1 MTSTAATATENRFN
15 NQPVLWGA
23 LVAGTFLLAL
33 GSLAIGRYDVPLETV
48 IHILAQNVLPIDADW
63 KNVEER
69 VVELIRLPRMLQAV
83 LVGAAL
89 ALSGAALQGA
99 FRNPLVGPQIVGV
112 SSGAALG
119 GATAIFLS
127 LGTFAVVGS
136 AFVTGVLAMVIVY
149 MIARTEGRAPILMLV
164 LSGVIVSA
172 FCTSMTSLVTFFA
185 NPEDSLPAIVYWL
198 MGSFATAS
206 YDKVWMLCIALVVAG
221 VPLLAL
227 RFRINVLSLG
237 DEEAEAL
244 GIKVERTRWMAL
256 LAIAALVATSVSVSG
271 IVGWVGLVVP
281 HFARMLFGPDHRYV
295 LPGSMIMG
303 AAYMLVI
310 DNIARTMTAS
320 EIPLGVLTAIV
331 GAPVFGWL
339 LRRTRARGW

>member
-1 MTSTAATATENRFN
+1 MTSTVATAHNRFN
-15 NQPVLWGA
+15 GQPALWGA

-33 GSLAIGRYDVPLETV
+33 ASLTIGRYDVPLEKV
-48 IHILAQNVLPIDADW
+48 IAILAHHVLPIDAEW
-63 KNVEER
+63 KDVEQR
-69 VVELIRLPRMLQAV
+69 VVELIRIPRMLQAV
-83 LVGAAL
+83 LVGASL

-99 FRNPLVGPQIVGV
+99 FRNPLIGPQIVGV

-127 LGTFAVVGS
+127 LGTVAVVGS
-136 AFVTGVLAMVIVY
+136 AFVTGVLAMVCVY

-172 FCTSMTSLVTFFA
+172 FCTSMTSMVTFFA

-206 YDKVWMLCIALVVAG
+206 YDKVAILLTALLVAG

-244 GIKVERTRWMAL
+244 GIKVERTRWIAL
-256 LAIAALVATSVSVSG
+256 LAIAALVAASVSVSG

-281 HFARMLFGPDHRYV
+281 HFARMLFGPDHRLV
-295 LPGSMIMG
+295 LPASMIMG
-303 AAYMLVI
+303 AAYMMVI

>member
-1 MTSTAATATENRFN
+1 MTSTVATATDNRFN

-23 LVAGTFLLAL
+23 LVAGTLILAL
-33 GSLAIGRYDVPLETV
+33 GSLAIGRYDVPIENV
-48 IHILAQNVLPIDADW
+48 IGILAHHVLPIDAEW
-63 KNVEER
+63 KNVEQR
-69 VVELIRLPRMLQAV
+69 VVELIRIPRMLQAV

-136 AFVTGVLAMVIVY
+136 AFVVGVLAIVIVY
-149 MIARTEGRAPILMLV
+149 LIARTEGRAPILMLV

-206 YDKVWMLCIALVVAG
+206 YDKVGILCIALLLAG

-244 GIKVERTRWMAL
+244 GIKVERTRWIAL
-256 LAIAALVATSVSVSG
+256 LAIAGLVAASVSVSG

-281 HFARMLFGPDHRYV
+281 HFARMLFGPDHRLV
-295 LPGSMIMG
+295 LPASMIMG
-303 AAYMLVI
+303 AAYMLFI
-310 DNIARTMTAS
+310 DNIARTLTAS